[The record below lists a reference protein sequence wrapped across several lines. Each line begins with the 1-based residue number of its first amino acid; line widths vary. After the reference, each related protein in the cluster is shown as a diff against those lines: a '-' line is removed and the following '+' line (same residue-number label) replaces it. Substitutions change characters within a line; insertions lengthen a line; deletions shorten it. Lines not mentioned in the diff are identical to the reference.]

1 MTVAAHGGDIY
12 QNQITYDFSVNT
24 NPLPLPE
31 ILQKRM
37 AEAAVHSNRYPQYD
51 NVLLRER
58 LAALYGFSTEE
69 VVCGNGASELF
80 VAIVH
85 ALRPKRVGI
94 LAPSFSGYAW
104 AAQTVGAEICS
115 IPLREE
121 NNFVMDMAQ
130 MESLCRQLDGNSL
143 LFLANPANP
152 AGNKMEASL
161 LETLLDV
168 CEKKQITVVLDEC
181 FIAFTGTEGYVSWIR
196 KYPHLI
202 VVRAYTKIYAIP
214 GIRLGYLLAQ
224 KDICE
229 KIAHQLPEWNVSV
242 VAQRIGMDILN
253 DSLPGWSRRKYLKDT
268 IELIQEEKRFL
279 KHELT
284 KIFGDQMKIFPS
296 EANFLLLKTQI
307 PLYRLLLERGILIRN
322 CANYT
327 GLGQDFYRIAVKTR
341 SENRKLLQEP
351 VTKRVIHTSADFD
364 YAKTMTYSPH
374 AVQIA
379 KELIAGGADIVTDTN
394 MALAGINKKR
404 LGEFGGTVHCFMA
417 DEDVAREAKTR
428 QVTRATVSME
438 HAANIDKPV
447 IFAVGNAPTAL
458 ISLYELM
465 QKSDW
470 RPAFIIGVPV
480 GFVNV
485 EAAKELILKTDVPH
499 IVNRGRKGGSNVAA
513 AIVNALLYQI
523 RPV

>member
-51 NVLLRER
+51 NVLLREW
-58 LAALYGFSTEE
+58 LAALYGFSAEE
-69 VVCGNGASELF
+69 VACGNGASELF

-104 AAQTVGAEICS
+104 AAQTVGAEVCS
-115 IPLREE
+115 IPLWEE
-121 NNFVMDMAQ
+121 NNFAMDMAQ
-130 MESLCRQLDGNSL
+130 MESLCRQLDGIGL

-152 AGNKMEASL
+152 VGNKMEASL

-168 CEKKQITVVLDEC
+168 CEKRHITVVLDEC

-196 KYPHLI
+196 KYPYLI

-242 VAQRIGMDILN
+242 VAQRIGMDILD

-268 IELIQEEKRFL
+268 IELIQEEKHFL

-307 PLYRLLLERGILIRN
+307 SLYRLLLERGILIRN

-327 GLGQDFYRIAVKTR
+327 GLGQDFYRIAVKGHP
-341 SENRKLLQEP
+341 ENVQLIEALLDIKKKGEE
-351 VTKRVIHTSADFD
+351 KR
-364 YAKTMTYSPH
+364 YAKH
-374 AVQIA
+374 
-379 KELIAGGADIVTDTN
+379 
-394 MALAGINKKR
+394 
-404 LGEFGGTVHCFMA
+404 
-417 DEDVAREAKTR
+417 
-428 QVTRATVSME
+428 
-438 HAANIDKPV
+438 
-447 IFAVGNAPTAL
+447 
-458 ISLYELM
+458 
-465 QKSDW
+465 
-470 RPAFIIGVPV
+470 
-480 GFVNV
+480 
-485 EAAKELILKTDVPH
+485 
-499 IVNRGRKGGSNVAA
+499 
-513 AIVNALLYQI
+513 
-523 RPV
+523 